1 MDAERSRRIEESKD
15 ENSDDNIQRR
25 ETYNRLVMVQEDL
38 LKTIQ
43 RMKVGGKGEGR
54 GEGRGEGGGSGKGE
68 GHGGRE
74 GERDHPFTQYQ
85 VTPSTVC
92 QDSIIC
98 IVVRTTLSLVPQPN
112 FSSHLLSVSEI
123 LFFSRLTI
131 PFFPFSFSPYLG

>member
-68 GHGGRE
+68 GGKGME
-74 GERDHPFTQYQ
+74 VGKEKGI
-85 VTPSTVC
+85 TPSH
-92 QDSIIC
+92 SIK
-98 IVVRTTLSLVPQPN
+98 
-112 FSSHLLSVSEI
+112 
-123 LFFSRLTI
+123 
-131 PFFPFSFSPYLG
+131 